1 MHAYRYAVN
10 NPYHWLARCEIVVT
24 VNTVT
29 HYRDS
34 LQIIPLLFVATFPG
48 AQLWMQEGQSP

>member
-1 MHAYRYAVN
+1 MHACRYAVN
-10 NPYHWLARCEIVVT
+10 NPYHWLARCEIV
-24 VNTVT
+24 NTVT

-34 LQIIPLLFVATFPG
+34 LQIIRLCLLVATFPG